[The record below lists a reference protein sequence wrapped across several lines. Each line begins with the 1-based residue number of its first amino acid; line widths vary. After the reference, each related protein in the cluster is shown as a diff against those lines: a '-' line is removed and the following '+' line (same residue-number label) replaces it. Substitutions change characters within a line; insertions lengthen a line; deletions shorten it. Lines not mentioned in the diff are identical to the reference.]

1 MPARWI
7 STNTINAMKLFQNI
21 VVRRTLG
28 CLLLLV
34 AILALVLVPATS
46 AFADGGQVFANQYYV
61 TNTSATVPVRM
72 APKRGTFVT
81 SATIIGN
88 SLWQTTNTGTVYIG
102 PNSTNA
108 CQAIAIT
115 SGATV
120 TLSFTQNQWVDLYD
134 WYLDVVTV
142 NDGVCVIYTK

>member
-1 MPARWI
+1 MNLSIIARR
-7 STNTINAMKLFQNI
+7 A
-21 VVRRTLG
+21 LG
-28 CLLLLV
+28 LLLL
-34 AILALVLVPATS
+34 ALFILAMVFAMVPA
-46 AFADGGQVFANQYYV
+46 AFADGGLVAANQYYV
-61 TNTSATVPVRM
+61 TNSSTTVPVRL

-81 SATIIGN
+81 SATLVGN

-120 TLSFTQNQWVDLYD
+120 TLSFTQNQWVDLFD
-134 WYLDVVTV
+134 WYLDVATA